1 MAKKTRHPLRA
12 KLESFA
18 FVWYIILNLIGIA
31 FVYSFQNWP
40 MCVAI
45 FILSHFVIG
54 FCAVAS
60 MRLLLG
66 KEQYALMVIG
76 IASEDELAHWPA
88 AEHAD

>member
-1 MAKKTRHPLRA
+1 MTKKTTHPLRA
-12 KLESFA
+12 KLESVA

-31 FVYSFQNWP
+31 FVCYFKNWLI
-40 MCVAI
+40 CAAI

-66 KEQYALMVIG
+66 KERYALMVVE
-76 IASEDELAHWPA
+76 IAFEDELAH
-88 AEHAD
+88 

>member
-1 MAKKTRHPLRA
+1 MAKKNAYPLRA
-12 KLESFA
+12 KIESVA

-31 FVYSFQNWP
+31 FVFYFRNWP
-40 MCVAI
+40 MCAAI

-54 FCAVAS
+54 FCAIAS

-76 IASEDELAHWPA
+76 IASEDELAHRLA
-88 AEHAD
+88 NLAN

>member
-1 MAKKTRHPLRA
+1 MADKATSPLRA
-12 KLESFA
+12 KLESVA

-31 FVYSFQNWP
+31 FVHYFRNWSI
-40 MCVAI
+40 CAAI

-66 KEQYALMVIG
+66 KEQYGLMVAG
-76 IASEDELAHWPA
+76 IASEDKLAH
-88 AEHAD
+88 